1 MSELEKIT
9 GSKILVC
16 CFGGIALQMQG
27 IPPFEFLNYLSTT
40 YNDKLDLLFY
50 IDKNQ
55 CWYHKGISGLT
66 TNIPETVTYLD
77 NKLERGNYQKVIF
90 MGVSAGGYASILF
103 GSLCK
108 KVDEVIGF
116 IPQVE
121 LNNPVDENY
130 RNLKSIINQHTQYT
144 LYGDIN
150 VLDKN
155 NDHHISHCEI
165 LEDLKNVTVIR
176 NCGVDMKVLRDNGT
190 IKNIID
196 KIILNYES
204 KI

>member
-1 MSELEKIT
+1 
-9 GSKILVC
+9 
-16 CFGGIALQMQG
+16 
-27 IPPFEFLNYLSTT
+27 
-40 YNDKLDLLFY
+40 
-50 IDKNQ
+50 
-55 CWYHKGISGLT
+55 
-66 TNIPETVTYLD
+66 
-77 NKLERGNYQKVIF
+77 